1 MLSIVGTPIG
11 NLDDLSIRQAKTIA
25 SADIILSEDTRSTG
39 FLLQKI
45 KTLFNFE
52 INPNQKMI
60 SYYKEQE
67 FEKLPE
73 IINLLTIPQSSHNPQ
88 NPQVVLVSESGMPL
102 ISDPGLLLIQQCI
115 KKQIPF
121 EVIPGPTAVTT
132 ALVHSGFNSKHFMYV
147 GFLPKKKSE
156 ILQLIN
162 RLKTISE
169 TLKDTIFVAYES
181 PNRINKTLE
190 LFDSTIPNT
199 EVVVTRELTKKFE
212 EIVRGRPKELLNN
225 KFKGEITIVFRLI

>member
-11 NLDDLSIRQAKTIA
+11 NLDDLSIRQAKAIA
-25 SADIILSEDTRSTG
+25 NADIILSEDTRSTS

-45 KTLFNFE
+45 KLLFNFD
-52 INPNQKMI
+52 INPNQRMI
-60 SYYKEQE
+60 SYYKEKE

-73 IINLLTIPQSSHNPQ
+73 IINLLTAPQIPH
-88 NPQVVLVSESGMPL
+88 VILISESGMPL
-102 ISDPGLLLIQQCI
+102 ISDPGLLLVQQCI

-162 RLKTISE
+162 RLKSISE
-169 TLKDTIFVAYES
+169 TLKDTVFVAYDS
-181 PNRINKTLE
+181 PNRINTTLE
-190 LFDSTIPNT
+190 LFNSSTPNA
-199 EVVVTRELTKKFE
+199 EIVVCRELTKKFE
-212 EIVRGRPKELLNN
+212 EIIRGKPKELLNH
-225 KFKGEITIVFRLI
+225 KFKGETTIVFKL

>member
-45 KTLFNFE
+45 KSLFNFE
-52 INPNQKMI
+52 INPNQRMI
-60 SYYKEQE
+60 SYYKEKE

-73 IINLLTIPQSSHNPQ
+73 IITLLTTSQT
-88 NPQVVLVSESGMPL
+88 PQVVLISQSGMPL
-102 ISDPGLLLIQQCI
+102 ISDPGLLLVQQCI
-115 KKQIPF
+115 KKQIHF

-132 ALVHSGFNSKHFMYV
+132 ALVYSGFNSNHFTYV
-147 GFLPKKKSE
+147 GFFPKKKSE
-156 ILQLIN
+156 LLQLIN
-162 RLKTISE
+162 LLKHISQ
-169 TLKDTIFVAYES
+169 TLKDTVFVAYES

-190 LFDSTIPNT
+190 LFNSLTPNADI
-199 EVVVTRELTKKFE
+199 VICRELTKKFE
-212 EIVRGRPKELLNN
+212 EIIRGKPKDLLNQDY
-225 KFKGEITIVFRLI
+225 KGEITIVFKLT